1 MVSCLCRLGVSKR
14 QGFFERVAK
23 MAQSKVRVLGNTN
36 ECVLVGDVH
45 KALCAVN
52 TLAKMICILEPEDIV
67 RCYVLTKDTH
77 LQMGIHTWQQLASS
91 IRNSL
96 SILESEMFDKGLVN
110 TINDNEF
117 DEACK
122 KIFGELIKSGFGSTE
137 L

>member
-1 MVSCLCRLGVSKR
+1 MIDWFVLGLGVPSQQK
-14 QGFFERVAK
+14 FFRK
-23 MAQSKVRVLGNTN
+23 GSQMAQSNVRVLRNAD
-36 ECVLVGDVH
+36 ECVLVGEVH

-67 RCYVLTKDTH
+67 RCYVLTKHTH

-96 SILESEMFDKGLVN
+96 SILESSVFDQALIN

-122 KIFGELIKSGFGSTE
+122 KIFDELIKK
-137 L
+137 